1 MDEQSSDEELISS
14 EEKNFDEKN
23 NFREKKENLPNL
35 ETKSKR
41 KHIMTPERLEAL
53 ARAREK
59 ALEVRRANTEARGKK
74 VVREE
79 AKQRAEKNKLDADAK
94 FRDAVNARV
103 EEELSKRMNQMNM
116 DKINELL
123 DEKLKAIK
131 PKSKKK
137 VVYEETETESDAETV
152 KVVRKKKPKEPE
164 PPPPPPMP
172 QQQEINVQQPQ
183 MNPNQLQLN
192 QFTNMLRSIPRARAN
207 PFIN

>member
-164 PPPPPPMP
+164 PPPPPMP
-172 QQQEINVQQPQ
+172 QQQEIQQPQ

>member
-23 NFREKKENLPNL
+23 KNEEKNKNLPNL

-79 AKQRAEKNKLDADAK
+79 AKHRAEKNKQDADAK

-123 DEKLKAIK
+123 DEKLKVIK

-137 VVYEETETESDAETV
+137 VVYEETETESEAETV

-172 QQQEINVQQPQ
+172 QQQEIQQPQ